1 MNIKP
6 IIEIRKL
13 KEINIEGG
21 VVFDGFHNIGLT
33 STIACGCFINSL
45 KTELVGI
52 LDSSLFSPMSVIYDS
67 KPNFPARIYANEE
80 KKLGFFISELVLE
93 PATSRPVV
101 DIILKWSKDNKCRTI
116 ISIAG
121 KAIEKEDRMKT
132 TKKEGREEEEHS
144 LNVISNS
151 PVIMKE
157 LDDVGIL
164 PLQNGTINGIPGVLL
179 NESNWKNID
188 VIVFVVDF
196 IVGVPD
202 FRSAANVVQA
212 ISKIVP
218 EAYCEIQLLIKEA
231 ENIENNLKM
240 INNQAS
246 NKFEKQMYR

>member
-1 MNIKP
+1 MHIEP
-6 IIEIRKL
+6 VIEIRKL

-21 VVFDGFHNIGLT
+21 IVFDGFYNIGLT

-52 LDSSLFSPMSVIYDS
+52 LDSSLFSPMSVIYDG

-80 KKLGFFISELVLE
+80 KKLGFFVSELVLD
-93 PATSRPVV
+93 PSAYRPVANV
-101 DIILKWSKDNKCRTI
+101 ILGWSKDNKCKTI

-121 KAIEKEDRMKT
+121 KAIEKEDRI
-132 TKKEGREEEEHS
+132 TKKEEPS
-144 LNVISNS
+144 INVISNS
-151 PVIMKE
+151 PIIMKE
-157 LDDVGIL
+157 LDDIGIL
-164 PLQNGTINGIPGVLL
+164 PLKNGTINGIPGILL

-188 VIVFVVDF
+188 VIVFIVDF
-196 IVGVPD
+196 IVDVPD
-202 FRSAANVVQA
+202 FRAAANVVQA

-240 INNQAS
+240 INSQAS
-246 NKFEKQMYR
+246 NKFEKRMYR

>member
-1 MNIKP
+1 MYSKP

-33 STIACGCFINSL
+33 SIIACGCFIHSL

-52 LDSSLFSPMSVIYDS
+52 LDSSLFSPMSVIYDD

-80 KKLGFFISELVLE
+80 KKLGFFISELVLD
-93 PATSRPVV
+93 PSAYRPVA
-101 DIILKWSKDNKCRTI
+101 DLILRWSKDNKCKTI
-116 ISIAG
+116 ISIVG
-121 KAIEKEDRMKT
+121 KAVEK
-132 TKKEGREEEEHS
+132 EEEEKPS

-151 PVIMKE
+151 SLIMKE
-157 LDDVGIL
+157 LNDAGIL
-164 PLQNGTINGIPGVLL
+164 SLKNGTINGIPGILL

-196 IVGVPD
+196 IFGVPD
-202 FRSAANVVQA
+202 FRAAANVVQA

-218 EAYCEIQLLIKEA
+218 EAYCEIQLLTKEA

-240 INNQAS
+240 INSQAS

>member
-1 MNIKP
+1 MHIEP
-6 IIEIRKL
+6 VIEIRKL

-21 VVFDGFHNIGLT
+21 IVFDGFYNIGLT

-52 LDSSLFSPMSVIYDS
+52 LDSSLFSPMSVIYDG

-80 KKLGFFISELVLE
+80 KKLGFFVSELVLD
-93 PATSRPVV
+93 PSAYRPVANV
-101 DIILKWSKDNKCRTI
+101 ILEWSKDNKCKTI

-121 KAIEKEDRMKT
+121 KAIEKEDRI
-132 TKKEGREEEEHS
+132 TKKEEEPS
-144 LNVISNS
+144 INVISNS
-151 PVIMKE
+151 PIIMKE
-157 LDDVGIL
+157 LDDIGIL
-164 PLQNGTINGIPGVLL
+164 PLKNGTINGIPGILL

-188 VIVFVVDF
+188 VIVFIVDF
-196 IVGVPD
+196 VADVPD
-202 FRSAANVVQA
+202 FRAAANVVQA

-240 INNQAS
+240 INSQAS
-246 NKFEKQMYR
+246 NKFEKRMYR